1 MVTFILL
8 LCFLGLLC
16 LGLPIAF
23 VLGVTAL
30 IMIGF
35 FSPASLQMVPEVM
48 YNSLD
53 NYTLMALPFFVIA
66 ADFMV
71 KGGTSRYLINAA
83 YCWVRHWWGGL
94 AMVTVI
100 SCTIFGAI
108 CGSSVATAL
117 AIGVVVIPAMIER
130 GYPRDFALGVT
141 SAAGT
146 IGIMIP
152 PSGPMILFG
161 ILADESIPRLF
172 MAGFLPGIMQAT
184 FYMIWIHFSAKR
196 KKITK
201 MPKASWSETLST
213 TYKALPAFSMPVIIL
228 GGIYSGF
235 VTVTE
240 AAALG
245 AVVAIFIS
253 LVIYKEVK
261 WGQLIGVGGG
271 SILNAAMIMF
281 IIGSAICFGNWLTEA
296 GLPAMIVQWAKDM
309 NLTAFW
315 FLLMINIALL
325 ILGCFLEVA
334 SIMLITLPIILP
346 VLRALGI
353 DLVHFGIVMT
363 LNMEIALIT
372 PPVGLNLYVISAV
385 GRASLAET
393 VRGVTPFIF
402 ITIVQLAL
410 ITYWPAYTLFLPNLI
425 MGAR

>member
-1 MVTFILL
+1 
-8 LCFLGLLC
+8 
-16 LGLPIAF
+16 
-23 VLGVTAL
+23 
-30 IMIGF
+30 
-35 FSPASLQMVPEVM
+35 
-48 YNSLD
+48 
-53 NYTLMALPFFVIA
+53 MALPFFVIA

-71 KGGTSRYLINAA
+71 KGGTSRYLISAA